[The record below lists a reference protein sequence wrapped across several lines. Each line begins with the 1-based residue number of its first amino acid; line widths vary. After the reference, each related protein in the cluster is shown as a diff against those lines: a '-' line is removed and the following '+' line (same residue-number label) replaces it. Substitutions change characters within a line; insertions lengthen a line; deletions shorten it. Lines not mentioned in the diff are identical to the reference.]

1 MKSADINLRLVELA
15 NGLIATIDQDAVR
28 AIVDETSTL
37 LGASHWVFA
46 SIAPETSPIES
57 YRFLV
62 GCPAEWCQIY
72 ERNHWYLTDPVMQY
86 ALRSTTPNFVSELPV
101 RTAGQRRMLEEA
113 KEFGFAEGMVIPAHA
128 ANNIRVGAL
137 YLSYAAAGTMPR
149 ELLEAARSALRAL
162 AATLLDWD
170 IACLR
175 SEFLNETRLTQ
186 REIWMLDYE
195 LSGFTAQDIAR
206 FEGVSVNSI
215 NRSFGSIIN
224 KMGVANKHEAAQLA
238 LASGLVS
245 QAMGA

>member
-86 ALRSTTPNFVSELPV
+86 AL
-101 RTAGQRRMLEEA
+101 LEEA